1 MTNDRTT
8 LGDETVRVVVYGGA
22 ADRYITLH
30 FDPRRFCA
38 LHQIRYDMLI
48 AWNNEHTL
56 YN

>member
-1 MTNDRTT
+1 MTNDRAT

-30 FDPRRFCA
+30 FDLRRFCA
-38 LHQIRYDMLI
+38 LHQMRYDMLV
-48 AWNNEHTL
+48 AWNNEHPL